1 MYYIYRDVT
10 MKKTDLS
17 EMPSFIRERRKALGM
32 SLDDLASLTGT
43 SKSHIWAIE
52 SGGAKNPTVQMLLA
66 IADSLQCSIGELI
79 GADIGQPSIT
89 IDEMRLIAAHRRI
102 FDMQEP

>member
-1 MYYIYRDVT
+1 

-43 SKSHIWAIE
+43 SKSQLWSIE
-52 SGGAKNPTVQMLLA
+52 AGRTKNPTIQMLIA
-66 IADSLQCSIGELI
+66 IADSLQCSLGDLL
-79 GADIGQPSIT
+79 GFDMDQPSIT
-89 IDEMRLIAAHRRI
+89 VDEMRLIAAHRRI
-102 FDMQEP
+102 FEMQEP

>member
-1 MYYIYRDVT
+1 

-17 EMPSFIRERRKALGM
+17 EMSTFIRERRKSIGM

-43 SKSHIWAIE
+43 SKSQIWNIE
-52 SGGAKNPTVQMLLA
+52 AGRIKNPTIQTLLA
-66 IADSLQCSIGELI
+66 IADSLQCSLGDLI
-79 GADIGQPSIT
+79 GLDMGQPSIT
-89 IDEMRLIAAHRRI
+89 VDEMRLVAAHRRI